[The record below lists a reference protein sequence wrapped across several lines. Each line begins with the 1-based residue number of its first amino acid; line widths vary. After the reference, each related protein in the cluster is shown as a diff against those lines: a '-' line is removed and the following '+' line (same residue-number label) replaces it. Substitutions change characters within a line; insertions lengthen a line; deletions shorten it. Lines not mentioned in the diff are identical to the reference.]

1 MRKDIAKI
9 ESTMLGYE
17 GHGILSCMLTVTY
30 GKGRGQQSVGG
41 YCLDTPVHDDQGT
54 FVCRMGTAYGME
66 FVARVIRAC
75 GVDTWEQI
83 KGRTIYVLQD
93 LDEGAPAWGTSR
105 VSGIENLPTER
116 GERFIFADLRD
127 EFGENGSPKV
137 ASRSGE

>member
-9 ESTMLGYE
+9 ERTMLGYE
-17 GHGILSCMLTVTY
+17 DHGILSCMLHVTY
-30 GKGRGQQSVGG
+30 GSSGQGVGG
-41 YCLDTPVHDDQGT
+41 YCLDTPIRDADDN

-93 LDEGAPAWGTSR
+93 LEEGAPAWGTSR
-105 VSGIENLPTER
+105 VVGIENLPTER

-127 EFGENGSPKV
+127 EFEDDGSPKL
-137 ASRSGE
+137 ASR

>member
-17 GHGILSCMLTVTY
+17 SHGILSCMLTVTY
-30 GKGRGQQSVGG
+30 GSSGQGVGG
-41 YCLDTPVHDDQGT
+41 YCLDTPVHDDEGN
-54 FVCRMGTAYGME
+54 FVCRVGTAYGME
-66 FVARVIRAC
+66 FVARMIRAC

-93 LDEGAPAWGTSR
+93 LDEGALGWGTAR
-105 VSGIENLPTER
+105 VLGIENLPTEP
-116 GERFIFADLRD
+116 GERFVFADLRD
-127 EFGENGSPKV
+127 EFEEDGSPKV